1 MDQRHESEFSLEE
14 RRQKGLAI
22 LGKALL
28 ASLVVHVAIFLMWK
42 SPRIHD
48 SPFAA
53 AGERAGD
60 VRAAAG
66 GMQAITVVSPP
77 TRPIIPP
84 PIPLPSV
91 DVEPVEF
98 DDQAQLDE
106 AATQGERPGVEGPG
120 TETGDGEGDG
130 GTADEGLFQMVPAT
144 PRSMIIPPSDD
155 DLRGKAF
162 EVWLFVDER
171 GRVVADST
179 YLRPPTG
186 NGGLDR
192 RLLREA
198 SEWIFNPA
206 RRGGQTIAA
215 WTTYRFQVGG
225 E

>member
-1 MDQRHESEFSLEE
+1 MDPIHDSEYSLEE
-14 RRQKGLAI
+14 RRRKSRLFFR
-22 LGKALL
+22 KAYVGSLL
-28 ASLVVHVAIFLMWK
+28 FHVALFLLWR

-53 AGERAGD
+53 AGPRAGD
-60 VRAAAG
+60 EIAAAG
-66 GMQAITVVSPP
+66 GMQAITVLAPP

-98 DDQAQLDE
+98 DDEAAIDD
-106 AATQGERPGVEGPG
+106 AATQGERPGEEGPG
-120 TETGDGEGDG
+120 TETGEGQGDG
-130 GTADEGLFQMVPAT
+130 GTSDEGLFQMVPAT
-144 PRSMIIPPSDD
+144 PRSMIIPPSDP
-155 DLRGKAF
+155 DLKGKAF
-162 EVWLFVDER
+162 EVWLFVDAR
-171 GRVVADST
+171 GRVVQDST

-206 RRGGQTIAA
+206 RRGGEAIAA

-225 E
+225 Q